1 MKEDEDE
8 DDEVEEEEDEGSGMI
23 TKLLSARLTVL
34 KKWLQTNRPMARQIN
49 QPSDWWTDKAS

>member
-23 TKLLSARLTVL
+23 TKLLSARLTVV

-49 QPSDWWTDKAS
+49 QPSD